1 MLAKYELVIEQDLFI
16 SLKMSVN
23 VTIVE
28 ELSQINFTQN
38 SLRL

>member
-28 ELSQINFTQN
+28 ELSQIYFTQN